1 MSRLYAASLV
11 LASLALS
18 GCSSGLSNLLGGDP
32 PSPQANRQ
40 IPVNNQLALPPDLSL
55 APPGTA
61 PAPSQ
66 VALADDGLD
75 APVAAP
81 KRVATAP
88 VTPAQG
94 AYEKYGISKVKAD
107 GTPKSDWELREELR
121 QAVLAE
127 KRKKNPNYGTI
138 FNVGELFD
146 DN

>member
-1 MSRLYAASLV
+1 VSRLHTTFLV
-11 LASLALS
+11 LAALALS
-18 GCSSGLSNLLGGDP
+18 GCSSGLSSLLGGDP

-61 PAPSQ
+61 PPQ

-75 APVAAP
+75 DPVAAP
-81 KRVATAP
+81 KRVAPAP

-107 GTPKSDWELREELR
+107 GTAKSDWELREELR